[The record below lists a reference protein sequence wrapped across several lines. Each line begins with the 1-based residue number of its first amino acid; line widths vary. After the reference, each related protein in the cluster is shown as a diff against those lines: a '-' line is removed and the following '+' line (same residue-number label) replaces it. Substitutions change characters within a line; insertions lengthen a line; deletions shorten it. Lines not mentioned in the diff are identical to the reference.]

1 MQALVIGYGS
11 IGKRHSDVLESL
23 GCEVSVV
30 SNRDLK
36 MERCYPNITEAL
48 SAKKPNYIVIA
59 NKTSDHISTLI
70 KIKKIGFKGVI
81 LIEKPLSDNLI
92 NIPKENYS
100 DVFVAY
106 NMRFNPL
113 IQRLFDELKGQTII
127 SSQAYVGQ
135 YLPNWRPNRD
145 YRESYSAKKNEGGGV
160 LRDLSH
166 ELDFLN
172 WILGGWKRVAAL
184 GGKYSELDIDSDDVF
199 GLMFETVKCPI
210 CILQL
215 NYLDRATRRE
225 VIVNTSQNVFRIDFI
240 SKTFEKDGVIIP
252 SYFDSNYSYYM
263 QHKAIIEKN
272 YDHICSFNS
281 GKDIMRLIIAAEK
294 SAYKE
299 NNNWITNEKNL

>member
-1 MQALVIGYGS
+1 
-11 IGKRHSDVLESL
+11 
-23 GCEVSVV
+23 
-30 SNRDLK
+30 
-36 MERCYPNITEAL
+36 
-48 SAKKPNYIVIA
+48 
-59 NKTSDHISTLI
+59 
-70 KIKKIGFKGVI
+70 
-81 LIEKPLSDNLI
+81 
-92 NIPKENYS
+92 
-100 DVFVAY
+100 
-106 NMRFNPL
+106 MRFNPL